1 AYNVLFQ
8 IIQTAPTHFQQSLQ
22 RNDHRPHITLFLAF
36 LELFQL
42 IQNDL
47 NQLPRRHLDF
57 YYKEVLQ
64 LKTKAAIADKVH
76 LFFELAK
83 NIEEHELKKA
93 VRFKAGKDSEGNDLF
108 YTLDQDGVFNKAQV
122 VDIKTI
128 SKQNANQ
135 LHAAPIANSVDGKGG
150 KFSKTETNPAWMTLG
165 GEATPKASIGFAI
178 ASRELLLA
186 EGERTVTIT
195 LNEDGFEF
203 PSSKNNLTVELSGE
217 KDWIPVTLSTDATLA
232 SNVLK
237 FTLDAAV
244 PPVVPFDAKKL
255 KMELGTTLPVL
266 RILLPEETDYE
277 AWKEQTIE
285 KIELTVDVSGVTNI
299 LAFND
304 LGPIDPSNSFLPFG
318 PVPKKGSSLYIGSKE
333 AFQKSLTSVTLNLE
347 WEGLPDF
354 SIYYRGYDTP
364 FSSLNNNETANNLAD
379 DYFDIIGQA
388 AFTFKSK
395 VLKSKSDI
403 DLSSNVKE
411 LFNSIIPLNSEDLA
425 EAILQSEL
433 ETYGVTSDYGFIQII
448 SDKDF
453 GHDQFQRVM
462 TRQMLAAS
470 LLPKQVK
477 GAYYLVTETIN
488 IEGTSKIVTR
498 IKRAAN
504 NDSNA
509 PGEVIIPNPPYT
521 PSLKS
526 ITLNYKST
534 STSDT
539 DGANN
544 DLQLIHLHPF
554 ENTYQ
559 VFDSPK
565 GKSLIPQ
572 YEEKGAL
579 LIGLE
584 NLQAEQSLSLLFQ
597 LSENTA
603 GAEAETATLQWY
615 YLKDNNWEAFEQA
628 AIPSDTTEALIR
640 SGIVQLAIPNDI
652 NKNNTILPD
661 HSHWIKVAVIAGSP
675 QAVSRT
681 IAIHTQAARVTFQ
694 DNENAKDH
702 LATALPPK
710 QISKLEL
717 GDAAIKKIEQAYPSF
732 GGRTAESDTHFYI
745 RISERLRHKGRA
757 ITLYDYE
764 RLVLEAFPDLYKVKC
779 VNHATKDFILQP
791 GEVLVAVIPD
801 FKNLAAV
808 DRLAPKVTKSK
819 LQAIQAFLEDKNTAF
834 VGNEQHSLHVLN
846 PSYDKVGVNFKVQFK
861 PYVTAKGFHEQKLKE
876 AIQAFLAPWA
886 FSSSAEI
893 NFGGTIHKSSI
904 LNFVEEQDYVDHVV
918 DFKMNRENVNGD
930 INLLEA
936 KSPISIFIP
945 SEFIKV
951 SSKDFECPPQNTI
964 EEKGLGYIKLEAL
977 KLQTEPQTSA

>member
-1 AYNVLFQ
+1 LPAKDRAKAKSQADVWEQVLVKNEINKANAVSVPELNDKRFPGGPQLDQSWSYETTEINEVNMNLFFETSLEVDAKVEVAGSGVGGGFYAKAKLGFDKTRTESQTNSTVIGYHIEDGESGDLYVVDVKRDPEYGTPVFELDEETGDFKIPDLNEPELWITTAKDRLENLFTEAYNVLFQ

-354 SIYYRGYDTP
+354 SI
-364 FSSLNNNETANNLAD
+364 
-379 DYFDIIGQA
+379 
-388 AFTFKSK
+388 
-395 VLKSKSDI
+395 
-403 DLSSNVKE
+403 
-411 LFNSIIPLNSEDLA
+411 
-425 EAILQSEL
+425 
-433 ETYGVTSDYGFIQII
+433 
-448 SDKDF
+448 
-453 GHDQFQRVM
+453 
-462 TRQMLAAS
+462 
-470 LLPKQVK
+470 
-477 GAYYLVTETIN
+477 
-488 IEGTSKIVTR
+488 
-498 IKRAAN
+498 
-504 NDSNA
+504 
-509 PGEVIIPNPPYT
+509 
-521 PSLKS
+521 
-526 ITLNYKST
+526 
-534 STSDT
+534 
-539 DGANN
+539 
-544 DLQLIHLHPF
+544 
-554 ENTYQ
+554 
-559 VFDSPK
+559 
-565 GKSLIPQ
+565 
-572 YEEKGAL
+572 
-579 LIGLE
+579 
-584 NLQAEQSLSLLFQ
+584 
-597 LSENTA
+597 
-603 GAEAETATLQWY
+603 
-615 YLKDNNWEAFEQA
+615 
-628 AIPSDTTEALIR
+628 
-640 SGIVQLAIPNDI
+640 
-652 NKNNTILPD
+652 
-661 HSHWIKVAVIAGSP
+661 
-675 QAVSRT
+675 
-681 IAIHTQAARVTFQ
+681 
-694 DNENAKDH
+694 
-702 LATALPPK
+702 
-710 QISKLEL
+710 
-717 GDAAIKKIEQAYPSF
+717 
-732 GGRTAESDTHFYI
+732 
-745 RISERLRHKGRA
+745 
-757 ITLYDYE
+757 
-764 RLVLEAFPDLYKVKC
+764 
-779 VNHATKDFILQP
+779 
-791 GEVLVAVIPD
+791 
-801 FKNLAAV
+801 
-808 DRLAPKVTKSK
+808 
-819 LQAIQAFLEDKNTAF
+819 
-834 VGNEQHSLHVLN
+834 
-846 PSYDKVGVNFKVQFK
+846 
-861 PYVTAKGFHEQKLKE
+861 
-876 AIQAFLAPWA
+876 
-886 FSSSAEI
+886 
-893 NFGGTIHKSSI
+893 
-904 LNFVEEQDYVDHVV
+904 
-918 DFKMNRENVNGD
+918 
-930 INLLEA
+930 
-936 KSPISIFIP
+936 
-945 SEFIKV
+945 
-951 SSKDFECPPQNTI
+951 
-964 EEKGLGYIKLEAL
+964 
-977 KLQTEPQTSA
+977 